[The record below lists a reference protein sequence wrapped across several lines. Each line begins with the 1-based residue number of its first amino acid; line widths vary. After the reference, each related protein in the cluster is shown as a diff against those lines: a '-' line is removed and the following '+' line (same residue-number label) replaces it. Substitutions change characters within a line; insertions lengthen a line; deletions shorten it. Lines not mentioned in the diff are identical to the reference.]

1 MRPRVVAL
9 VVQALFLFALS
20 AYAQTA
26 SLRVEVRHEGAGV
39 ADAAVVVNGT
49 THRTDDTG
57 VLSIDL
63 PSGAVE
69 IVVAKE
75 GLAPTSLTIEL
86 RPGETRTVTL
96 ELERQGEMAER
107 VTVNATR
114 TDKRLE
120 DLAMRIEV
128 LDREEI
134 EEKLMMTPGD
144 IVMMLNEMGG
154 LRVQSTSP
162 SLGAASIRI
171 QGMRGRYTRFLSD
184 GLPLFGAQ
192 VGSFGL
198 LQIPPMDLGRVEVI
212 KGVASSLY
220 GAGAMGG
227 VVNLVSRRPGQA
239 PERELLVNRSTR
251 GATDGVFWASTPLTP
266 TWGLSLLA
274 GAHGQQHID
283 VNGDDWADLPYYAR
297 GIVRP
302 RLFWDDHAGHSFF
315 ATAGATWE
323 DRSGGTMP
331 GKLLAPIGTSYVE
344 LLDTR
349 RIDGGVSGQ
358 TLVGGA
364 YVVTVRASLAHAS
377 QDHRFGNDRER
388 DSRDT
393 AFGEASVRRA
403 IGRQTWV
410 AGVAFERDAFHPE
423 DLPRFAYRYAVPGV
437 FVQDDVDLSSWLT
450 LSASGRLDWHSAFGA
465 FFSPRVSALLKSHR
479 WSSRLSFGTGFF
491 APTPLT
497 EETEAAGLSRLMIPS
512 VLKAERGRSASFD
525 LTRSAGP
532 LSATVTL
539 FASRVRDPIEVDR
552 DVTFALRNL
561 QAPVTNTGAELLG
574 TWCQAPFSV
583 TATYAFVR
591 ALERH
596 DDVELSLPL
605 TPRHSAGLVGM
616 WEREGKGRIGLEWY
630 YTGAQR
636 LEANP
641 YRGESK
647 PYMVFGALVERRV
660 GRYRLFVN
668 GENLANVRQ
677 TDWDPLVRPNRGIDG
692 RWTVDAWAPLDGR
705 NVNGGMRVAF

>member
-9 VVQALFLFALS
+9 AVQAVFLFALG

-26 SLRVEVRHEGAGV
+26 SLRVEVRHESAAV
-39 ADAAVVVNGT
+39 TDAAVVVNGT
-49 THRTDDTG
+49 TYRTDDKG
-57 VLSIDL
+57 VVSIDL

-75 GLAPTSLTIEL
+75 GLAPASVTIDL
-86 RPGETRTVTL
+86 RAGESRTVTL
-96 ELERQGEMAER
+96 ALEPQAEMEER

-120 DLAMRIEV
+120 DQALRVEV
-128 LDREEI
+128 LDRQEI

-227 VVNLVSRRPGQA
+227 VVNLVSRRPGKE
-239 PERELLVNRSTR
+239 PEREVMVNRSTR

-266 TWGLSLLA
+266 SWGMTLLA
-274 GAHGQQHID
+274 GAHGQQHTD
-283 VNGDDWADLPYYAR
+283 VNGDDWADVPYYAR

-302 RLFWDDHAGHSFF
+302 RVFWDDHRGRSLF

-323 DRSGGTMP
+323 DRSGGAMP
-331 GKLLAPIGTSYVE
+331 GTLPAPIGASYVE
-344 LLDTR
+344 FLNTR
-349 RIDGGVSGQ
+349 RIDAGVSGQ

-364 YVVTVRASLAHAS
+364 YVVTARASFAHAH
-377 QDHRFGNDRER
+377 QDHRFGDERER

-393 AFGEASVRRA
+393 AFGEAAVRRA
-403 IGRQTWV
+403 IGQHTWV
-410 AGVAFERDAFHPE
+410 AGVAFERDVFRPE
-423 DLPRFAYRYAVPGV
+423 DLPRFAYRYVVPGV

-465 FFSPRVSALLKSHR
+465 FFSPRVSALLKAHG

-491 APTPLT
+491 ASTPLT
-497 EETEAAGLSRLMIPS
+497 EETEAAGLSRLTIAG

-539 FASRVRDPIEVDR
+539 FVSRVRDPIEVDR
-552 DVTFALRNL
+552 DATFALRNL

-574 TWCQAPFSV
+574 TWRQAPFSV

-647 PYMVFGALVERRV
+647 PYMVFGALIERRV

-677 TDWDPLVRPNRGIDG
+677 TDWDPLIRSSRGVDG

-705 NVNGGMRVAF
+705 NVNGGVRVTF